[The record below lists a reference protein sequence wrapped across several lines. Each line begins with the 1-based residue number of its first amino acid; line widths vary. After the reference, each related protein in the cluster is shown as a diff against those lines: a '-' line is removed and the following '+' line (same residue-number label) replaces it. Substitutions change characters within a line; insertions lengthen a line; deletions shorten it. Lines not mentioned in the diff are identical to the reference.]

1 MTKEEIIKLA
11 QTDPNA
17 AKQAMVKLG
26 QDNPAEF
33 LELLAQV
40 FLDDTST

>member
-17 AKQAMVKLG
+17 AKQGMVELG
-26 QDNPAEF
+26 QTNPVEF
-33 LELLAQV
+33 LELLALV
-40 FLDDTST
+40 FFGDDQ